1 MAEEPLLPPDPSG
14 RVDQP
19 KSAERALLEERL
31 ARLTARRAA
40 SAPRAGATSNTAPAG
55 RQMRSGGGRRHP
67 AARARVAALGLSVL
81 STGGLVALFAT
92 GKSAGATGTASAASI
107 VRSGAVSTGQVQTQS
122 SSTAAT
128 QSAPAT
134 TQSPPATTATQS
146 APATTATTAAPTTT
160 AATSTV
166 VDGAVYSN
174 RWGDVQVEATF
185 DSSGALV
192 DVVALQTPNDRG
204 KSIEIND
211 YAVPQLTSE
220 ALGAQSASIDSISGA
235 TYTSHDYMR
244 SLQSAIDVARAA
256 GVTAIA

>member
-1 MAEEPLLPPDPSG
+1 M
-14 RVDQP
+14 
-19 KSAERALLEERL
+19 
-31 ARLTARRAA
+31 
-40 SAPRAGATSNTAPAG
+40 
-55 RQMRSGGGRRHP
+55 
-67 AARARVAALGLSVL
+67 AALGLSVL

-92 GKSAGATGTASAASI
+92 GKSAGATGTASTASI
-107 VRSGAVSTGQVQTQS
+107 VRSGAVTTGQVQTQS
-122 SSTAAT
+122 SSTTAT

-134 TQSPPATTATQS
+134 AATQS
-146 APATTATTAAPTTT
+146 APATTATQSAPTTTVAPTTT

-174 RWGDVQVEATF
+174 KWGDVQIEATF

-235 TYTSHDYMR
+235 TYTSHDYVR
-244 SLQSAIDVARAA
+244 SLQSAIDAARGA
-256 GVTAIA
+256 GVTTIA